1 MGGQERGKSVLPS
14 PCNPVG
20 GCGRSA
26 CALCIPVHTPVWVNF
41 LHKFE
46 RLFIPGGFIRIY
58 LHFFCKSLR
67 LTLLLTQAPCP
78 LPMLRVELRPHK
90 MHTLKSLPP
99 GPPDGVLVWRRAF
112 TDDRVEM
119 RSPRGVP
126 SNVTRILTKS
136 RDPERAASAG
146 TTSRADQ
153 SFAAGSPGTPGAGR
167 EATADSSPAR
177 REGGWPSSQT
187 PGLQNCGKINVCSGS
202 LPRPTFPFPNCEV
215 LFCVPSTR
223 GAPGS
228 RVVQACPVGSA
239 LERPSRDL
247 GGPGSTGLDGRW
259 GSGRPAPT
267 APPMAGVGGAR
278 RGNATPRRGRPRAES
293 ACVPEPRQNPA
304 GPSQHPCQRAGSAV
318 GVRHFVSMPG
328 LQTHTIGL
336 RVFWKEDDVL
346 PFRPEELRGG
356 AVHAANRTSSKC
368 AT

>member
-1 MGGQERGKSVLPS
+1 
-14 PCNPVG
+14 
-20 GCGRSA
+20 
-26 CALCIPVHTPVWVNF
+26 
-41 LHKFE
+41 
-46 RLFIPGGFIRIY
+46 
-58 LHFFCKSLR
+58 
-67 LTLLLTQAPCP
+67 
-78 LPMLRVELRPHK
+78 MLRVELRPHK

-99 GPPDGVLVWRRAF
+99 GPPDGVLVWRRTF

-136 RDPERAASAG
+136 GDLERAASAG
-146 TTSRADQ
+146 TTSRADR

-187 PGLQNCGKINVCSGS
+187 PGLQDCGKINVCSGS

-247 GGPGSTGLDGRW
+247 GGPDSTGLDGRW
-259 GSGRPAPT
+259 GCGRPAPT

-278 RGNATPRRGRPRAES
+278 RGNATPRRGRPR
-293 ACVPEPRQNPA
+293 C
-304 GPSQHPCQRAGSAV
+304 
-318 GVRHFVSMPG
+318 GVR
-328 LQTHTIGL
+328 L
-336 RVFWKEDDVL
+336 R
-346 PFRPEELRGG
+346 
-356 AVHAANRTSSKC
+356 ARTSSKPSRAVTTSLPAGRVGSRSSSLC
-368 AT
+368 LDARLADTHHWSSCFLEGRRRPSLPSGRASWRCSTRSKPHVFKMRDLRGTWLAQSVERRTPGLGVVSSRPTSGAAFTSNE